1 MTIITEAGTIRKDA
15 MGWTITTPDA
25 KFTSTVYL
33 AKNGTDLIR
42 SSGAIVT
49 TITAEQVASFNAP
62 VATKVVKPTL
72 HAYSRT
78 NAGASAM
85 TRNGRGEWVSADR
98 AEWEY

>member
-1 MTIITEAGTIRKDA
+1 MAIITKAGTVRKDA

-25 KFTSTVYL
+25 KWTSTVYL

-49 TITAEQVASFNAP
+49 TLTANQVASFTAP
-62 VATKVVKPTL
+62 VTAKVVAPTS
-72 HAYSRT
+72 HAHSRT

-85 TRNGRGEWVSADR
+85 TRNGRGEWVSADL